1 MSSGVKTRGSKK
13 KESDQKS
20 EEKVQIIENEIREQ
34 QVEHLKTVVKTL
46 ASNFSEVK
54 RSAERARGQSVPE
67 LEKTTLTE
75 AERENLDL
83 KEQVGGLKQEFA
95 SLKSELS
102 EVTQL
107 LKMLL
112 VESPREGT
120 VQMMTSK
127 ISSKVESSRNP
138 DIEMA
143 QSFTSQRIHK
153 TTKLQAQEQALSI
166 GNKVSKEKVMIAL

>member
-1 MSSGVKTRGSKK
+1 MY
-13 KESDQKS
+13 
-20 EEKVQIIENEIREQ
+20 
-34 QVEHLKTVVKTL
+34 
-46 ASNFSEVK
+46 
-54 RSAERARGQSVPE
+54 
-67 LEKTTLTE
+67 
-75 AERENLDL
+75 L

-143 QSFTSQRIHK
+143 QSFTSQRINK
-153 TTKLQAQEQALSI
+153 NDKVIIARASYVNRKQGKQRKSDDSSVETCSSSSI
-166 GNKVSKEKVMIAL
+166 SGGGKDSNQC